1 MVARKE
7 NSAQVNAAMVRRRFA
22 ELDKGNFTI
31 LNELFDSGYV
41 LHFPGIPRPLSLA
54 ATKRFYGMLYAAF
67 PDLRHT
73 VVEQISARNKVVTR
87 WTARGTHRAEWMG
100 IDPTGKRVTFG
111 GINIYTVRRGRLAES
126 HVNWDI
132 LGLAQQLGA
141 TALRLQFGGK
151 RTGAAAAR

>member
-22 ELDKGNFTI
+22 ELDKGKFTI
-31 LNELFDSGYV
+31 LDELFDSAYV
-41 LHFPGIPRPLSLA
+41 LHFPGILRPLNLA
-54 ATKRFYGMLYAAF
+54 TTKRFYEMLYAAF

-73 VVEQISARNKVVTR
+73 LEEQISARNKVVTR
-87 WTARGTHRAEWMG
+87 WTARGTHRSDWMG
-100 IDPTGKRVTFG
+100 IAATGKRVRFS

-126 HVNWDI
+126 RVNWDI

-141 TALRLQFGGK
+141 TSLRLQFGV
-151 RTGAAAAR
+151 RTGAAS

>member
-7 NSAQVNAAMVRRRFA
+7 NSPQVNAAMVRRRFA

-31 LNELFDSGYV
+31 LDELFDLAYV
-41 LHFPGIPRPLSLA
+41 LHFPGVPGPWASRPPSGSM
-54 ATKRFYGMLYAAF
+54 RYYGAF

-73 VVEQISARNKVVTR
+73 VVEQISTRNKVVTR
-87 WTARGTHRAEWMG
+87 WTARGTHRADWMG
-100 IDPTGKRVTFG
+100 IAATGKRVSFA

-132 LGLAQQLGA
+132 LGLAQQLSA
-141 TALRLQFGGK
+141 TSFRLQSGGK
-151 RTGAAAAR
+151 RTGAAS